1 MMCMRT
7 NIILDDDLVATAMT
21 LTGERTK
28 TAVIHRALELL
39 VRQSRLRE
47 LVAARGTLHWEGD
60 LNAMRER
67 PAAYEQ
73 QRTRRYKRTR

>member
-1 MMCMRT
+1 MRT
-7 NIILDDDLVATAMT
+7 NIILNDELVAAAMK
-21 LTGERTK
+21 LSGERTK

-47 LVAARGTLHWEGD
+47 LRTARGTLHWEGD

-67 PAAYEQ
+67 PAPYAEPA
-73 QRTRRYKRTR
+73 RRHKRTR

>member
-1 MMCMRT
+1 MRT
-7 NIILDDDLVATAMT
+7 NIILNDALVAEAMK
-21 LTGERTK
+21 LSGDRTK

-47 LVAARGTLHWEGD
+47 LRSARGTLRWEGD

-67 PAAYEQ
+67 PSLYEQ
-73 QRTRRYKRTR
+73 SARRHKRTR